1 MYLGLETESAFLTH
15 RLSVAQS
22 DKHPS
27 SSGIDGRLE
36 GVATFP
42 EHSRESHFHKGNT
55 QVNVGNTQVNVPPKV
70 EGRTGLSSRP
80 TPQSSPRSRT
90 KSGPMVGP
98 SEASK
103 SRLGRPSAP
112 LISPTSLS
120 DTSNLQ
126 LSPVIS
132 TSSFSDDGS
141 AVILPPSRI
150 PTRAHSKSREE
161 SVPDSR
167 LTTDGPHSML
177 GLSSS
182 SAIPI
187 ATGRTSRSPLL
198 HGEISLTHVEE
209 FADSPSAKRSGRQF
223 SGELEHRRFG
233 EDSPP
238 LDAARITEGFIKNE
252 LPPFIMSPEEALRIA
267 ERVHDLESD
276 DDAQLRDLNHL
287 ELDPHIVSGASQ
299 EMGLAEGKGEKR
311 KRAVTLK
318 TSGRNR
324 RVAARSSNKDREPDF
339 ERPVFGNPSLNVAK
353 PRIQT
358 GSTPP
363 AAATSYPIS
372 QTSRSISMK
381 TFSSTPRTSPSHN
394 TLPNSHSRLGV
405 AAHLIPPESTCKPP
419 EGANWD
425 EVVLPA
431 VAKKLGIK
439 EARSIDK
446 VDSEP
451 DAEDLA
457 VEWDKDGTPIKWVKK
472 KMEDRTPLD
481 KQTDVSTIQ
490 KMRRAIPLMSSKFQT
505 KSPNSEL
512 MGLRF
517 NPTLEPSPDS
527 PFRQS
532 NYDTPRLDTLE
543 LSPQHEAPGPYT
555 TPPLLLKT
563 ISQTSIALKSSLL
576 KKASMQGITKPPSL
590 RSVQGVS
597 PAQPPTS
604 GATDAVYE
612 KGMDKHSGVTS
623 VKANLSGVSNV
634 QSEKAMGSRPN
645 KKAKEDSH
653 SKGCGCA
660 VM

>member
-42 EHSRESHFHKGNT
+42 EHSRESHFHK
-55 QVNVGNTQVNVPPKV
+55 GNTQVNVPPKV

-198 HGEISLTHVEE
+198 HGEISLRHVEE

-381 TFSSTPRTSPSHN
+381 AFSSTPRTSPSHN

>member
-15 RLSVAQS
+15 RLSVTQS
-22 DKHPS
+22 DKQPS
-27 SSGIDGRLE
+27 SPGRDGRPE

-42 EHSRESHFHKGNT
+42 ERSRGSHFHKSNA
-55 QVNVGNTQVNVPPKV
+55 QVNVPPRV
-70 EGRTGLSSRP
+70 EGRIGLSSRP
-80 TPQSSPRSRT
+80 KPQSSPRSRT
-90 KSGPMVGP
+90 MSGPMVGP
-98 SEASK
+98 SEAGK
-103 SRLGRPSAP
+103 SPLGRPLVP
-112 LISPTSLS
+112 LISPTSPS

-132 TSSFSDDGS
+132 KSSFSDDGS
-141 AVILPPSRI
+141 PVMPPPSRI
-150 PTRAHSKSREE
+150 PTRAHLKSRDG
-161 SVPDSR
+161 SVPDSS
-167 LTTDGPHSML
+167 LKTDGLHSIL

-187 ATGRTSRSPLL
+187 ATGRTSRSPHL
-198 HGEISLTHVEE
+198 HGEISVTHVKEL
-209 FADSPSAKRSGRQF
+209 ADGPSAKRSGGQF
-223 SGELEHRRFG
+223 SGEPEHRRFR

-238 LDAARITEGFIKNE
+238 LDPARITEGFIKNE

-267 ERVHDLESD
+267 ERGHDFESD
-276 DDAQLRDLNHL
+276 DDAQLRGLHHL

-299 EMGLAEGKGEKR
+299 EIGHAERKGEKR

-318 TSGRNR
+318 AGGRNR
-324 RVAARSSNKDREPDF
+324 HIAARSSNRVWEPDF
-339 ERPVFGNPSLNVAK
+339 ERPVFENSSLNVAK

-358 GSTPP
+358 GSIPP
-363 AAATSYPIS
+363 AAAISYPIS

-381 TFSSTPRTSPSHN
+381 ACSSTPRTPPSHN
-394 TLPNSHSRLGV
+394 TLPDSSSRLGV
-405 AAHLIPPESTCKPP
+405 AAHLIPPESICKPP

-425 EVVLPA
+425 EVVLPT
-431 VAKKLGIK
+431 VAKKLGIR
-439 EARSIDK
+439 EARNVDK
-446 VDSEP
+446 VDSKP

-457 VEWDKDGTPIKWVKK
+457 VEWDKNGTPIKWVKK
-472 KMEDRTPLD
+472 KVEDSTPLD

-490 KMRRAIPLMSSKFQT
+490 KMRRAIRLMSSKFET
-505 KSPNSEL
+505 KSLNSKP

-532 NYDTPRLDTLE
+532 NYDTQRLDTIGLG
-543 LSPQHEAPGPYT
+543 PQRETPGPYT
-555 TPPLLLKT
+555 TPPPLLKA
-563 ISQTSIALKSSLL
+563 ISQTSISLKSSLL
-576 KKASMQGITKPPSL
+576 KKASMQSVTKPPSL
-590 RSVQGVS
+590 RSVQGVFS
-597 PAQPPTS
+597 AQPPTS
-604 GATDAVYE
+604 GATHRITDAVYE

-634 QSEKAMGSRPN
+634 QSEKAMGSRSN

>member
-1 MYLGLETESAFLTH
+1 MLATESLGLVHQRAATSYANVGPTSNFSSTDGVAPGWDGQIMPALKKRLETESAFLTH

-103 SRLGRPSAP
+103 
-112 LISPTSLS
+112 
-120 DTSNLQ
+120 
-126 LSPVIS
+126 
-132 TSSFSDDGS
+132 
-141 AVILPPSRI
+141 
-150 PTRAHSKSREE
+150 K
-161 SVPDSR
+161 
-167 LTTDGPHSML
+167 
-177 GLSSS
+177 
-182 SAIPI
+182 
-187 ATGRTSRSPLL
+187 
-198 HGEISLTHVEE
+198 
-209 FADSPSAKRSGRQF
+209 
-223 SGELEHRRFG
+223 
-233 EDSPP
+233 
-238 LDAARITEGFIKNE
+238 
-252 LPPFIMSPEEALRIA
+252 
-267 ERVHDLESD
+267 RVHDLESD

-381 TFSSTPRTSPSHN
+381 AFSSTPRTSPSHN

-481 KQTDVSTIQ
+481 KQTD
-490 KMRRAIPLMSSKFQT
+490 FQT

>member
-1 MYLGLETESAFLTH
+1 MYLGPETESAFLTH
-15 RLSVAQS
+15 RLSVTQS
-22 DKHPS
+22 DKQPS
-27 SSGIDGRLE
+27 SSGLDGRPE

-42 EHSRESHFHKGNT
+42 GHSRGSHFHKGNA
-55 QVNVGNTQVNVPPKV
+55 QVNEPPKV

-80 TPQSSPRSRT
+80 KPQSSPRSRT
-90 KSGPMVGP
+90 KPGPMVGP
-98 SEASK
+98 SEAGK
-103 SRLGRPSAP
+103 SQLGRPLVP
-112 LISPTSLS
+112 LISPISLS

-132 TSSFSDDGS
+132 KSSFSDDGS
-141 AVILPPSRI
+141 PVMPPPSRI
-150 PTRAHSKSREE
+150 PTRAHLKSREG
-161 SVPDSR
+161 SVPDSS

-177 GLSSS
+177 GLSLS

-187 ATGRTSRSPLL
+187 ATGRTSRSPHL
-198 HGEISLTHVEE
+198 HGEISVTQVKEL
-209 FADSPSAKRSGRQF
+209 ADGPSAKRSGGQF
-223 SGELEHRRFG
+223 SGELEHRRFR

-238 LDAARITEGFIKNE
+238 LDPARITEGFIKNE

-267 ERVHDLESD
+267 ERGHGFESD
-276 DDAQLRDLNHL
+276 DNVQLRDLRHL
-287 ELDPHIVSGASQ
+287 GLDPHIVTGASQ
-299 EMGLAEGKGEKR
+299 EMGLAERKGEKR

-318 TSGRNR
+318 TGGRNSHI
-324 RVAARSSNKDREPDF
+324 AARSSNRVWEPDF
-339 ERPVFGNPSLNVAK
+339 ERPVFGNSSLKAAK
-353 PRIQT
+353 SPIQT

-363 AAATSYPIS
+363 AAAISYPIS

-381 TFSSTPRTSPSHN
+381 AFSSTPRTPPSHN
-394 TLPNSHSRLGV
+394 TLPDSSSRFGV

-425 EVVLPA
+425 EVVLPT
-431 VAKKLGIK
+431 VAKKLGIR
-439 EARSIDK
+439 EARNIDK

-457 VEWDKDGTPIKWVKK
+457 VEWDKNGTPIKWVKK
-472 KMEDRTPLD
+472 KMEDSTPLD

-490 KMRRAIPLMSSKFQT
+490 KLRRAVPLIYSKFET
-505 KSPNSEL
+505 KSLNSKL

-532 NYDTPRLDTLE
+532 NYDTQRLDTIGLG
-543 LSPQHEAPGPYT
+543 PQREAPGPYT
-555 TPPLLLKT
+555 TPPPLLKT
-563 ISQTSIALKSSLL
+563 ISQTSIAQKSSLL
-576 KKASMQGITKPPSL
+576 KKASMQSVTKPPSL

-604 GATDAVYE
+604 GATHRITDAVYE
-612 KGMDKHSGVTS
+612 KSMDKHSGVTS
-623 VKANLSGVSNV
+623 VNANLSGVSNV

>member
-1 MYLGLETESAFLTH
+1 MYLGLETESTFLTH
-15 RLSVAQS
+15 CLSVTQS
-22 DKHPS
+22 DKQPS
-27 SSGIDGRLE
+27 SSGLDGRPE
-36 GVATFP
+36 GVAAFP
-42 EHSRESHFHKGNT
+42 ERSRGSHFHKGNA
-55 QVNVGNTQVNVPPKV
+55 QVNVPPKV
-70 EGRTGLSSRP
+70 EGRTGLFSRP
-80 TPQSSPRSRT
+80 KPQSSPRSRT

-98 SEASK
+98 SEAGK
-103 SRLGRPSAP
+103 SQLGRPLVP
-112 LISPTSLS
+112 LISPTSPS

-132 TSSFSDDGS
+132 KSSFSDDGS
-141 AVILPPSRI
+141 PVMPPPSRI
-150 PTRAHSKSREE
+150 PTRAHLKSRQG
-161 SVPDSR
+161 SVPDSS

-187 ATGRTSRSPLL
+187 ATGRTSRSPHL
-198 HGEISLTHVEE
+198 HGEISVTQI
-209 FADSPSAKRSGRQF
+209 K
-223 SGELEHRRFG
+223 
-233 EDSPP
+233 DSPP
-238 LDAARITEGFIKNE
+238 LDPAEITEGFIKNE

-267 ERVHDLESD
+267 EQGHDFESD
-276 DDAQLRDLNHL
+276 DDEQLRDLHHL
-287 ELDPHIVSGASQ
+287 DLDPHIASGASQ
-299 EMGLAEGKGEKR
+299 EMGLAERKGEKR

-318 TSGRNR
+318 TGSRNR
-324 RVAARSSNKDREPDF
+324 HIAARSSNRVWEPDF
-339 ERPVFGNPSLNVAK
+339 ERPIFENSSLNVEK

-363 AAATSYPIS
+363 AAAISYPIS

-381 TFSSTPRTSPSHN
+381 AFSSTPRTPPSHN
-394 TLPNSHSRLGV
+394 TLPDSSSRLGV

-425 EVVLPA
+425 EVVLPT
-431 VAKKLGIK
+431 VAKKLGIR
-439 EARSIDK
+439 EARNIDK
-446 VDSEP
+446 VDSKP

-457 VEWDKDGTPIKWVKK
+457 IEWDKNGTPIKWVKK
-472 KMEDRTPLD
+472 KMEDSTPLD

-490 KMRRAIPLMSSKFQT
+490 KMRRAIPLMSSKFET
-505 KSPNSEL
+505 KSFNSKL

-532 NYDTPRLDTLE
+532 NYDTQRLDTIGLG
-543 LSPQHEAPGPYT
+543 PQREAPGPYT
-555 TPPLLLKT
+555 TPPPLLKT
-563 ISQTSIALKSSLL
+563 ISQTSIALRSSLL
-576 KKASMQGITKPPSL
+576 KKASMQSVTKPPSL
-590 RSVQGVS
+590 RSVQEIS

-604 GATDAVYE
+604 GATHRITDAVYE

-623 VKANLSGVSNV
+623 VEANLSGVSNV

>member
-15 RLSVAQS
+15 RLSVTQS

-27 SSGIDGRLE
+27 SSGHDGRPE
-36 GVATFP
+36 RVATFS
-42 EHSRESHFHKGNT
+42 EHSREIHFHKGNA
-55 QVNVGNTQVNVPPKV
+55 QVNVPPKV
-70 EGRTGLSSRP
+70 EGKTGLSSRP
-80 TPQSSPRSRT
+80 KPQSSPRSRT

-98 SEASK
+98 SEAGK
-103 SRLGRPSAP
+103 SQLGRPLVP

-132 TSSFSDDGS
+132 KSSFSDDGS
-141 AVILPPSRI
+141 PVILPPSRI
-150 PTRAHSKSREE
+150 PTRAHSKSREG
-161 SVPDSR
+161 SVPDSS

-187 ATGRTSRSPLL
+187 ATGRTSRSPHLQ
-198 HGEISLTHVEE
+198 GEISVAQVKEL
-209 FADSPSAKRSGRQF
+209 ADGPSAKRSGGQF
-223 SGELEHRRFG
+223 SGELEHRRFR

-238 LDAARITEGFIKNE
+238 LDPARITEGFIKNE

-267 ERVHDLESD
+267 ERGHDFESD
-276 DDAQLRDLNHL
+276 DDAQLRDLHHL
-287 ELDPHIVSGASQ
+287 ELDPHIVSSTSQ

-318 TSGRNR
+318 TGGRNR
-324 RVAARSSNKDREPDF
+324 RIAARSSNGVREPDF
-339 ERPVFGNPSLNVAK
+339 VAK

-363 AAATSYPIS
+363 AAAISYPIS

-381 TFSSTPRTSPSHN
+381 AFSSTPRTPPSHN
-394 TLPNSHSRLGV
+394 TLPDSSSRLGV
-405 AAHLIPPESTCKPP
+405 AAHLIPPENTCKPP

-425 EVVLPA
+425 EVVLPT
-431 VAKKLGIK
+431 VAKKLGIR
-439 EARSIDK
+439 EARNIDK
-446 VDSEP
+446 LSEP

-457 VEWDKDGTPIKWVKK
+457 VEWDKNGTPIKWVKK
-472 KMEDRTPLD
+472 KMEDSTPLD
-481 KQTDVSTIQ
+481 KQTD
-490 KMRRAIPLMSSKFQT
+490 FET
-505 KSPNSEL
+505 KSPNSKL

-517 NPTLEPSPDS
+517 NPTLEPSPAS

-532 NYDTPRLDTLE
+532 DYDTQRLDTIGLG
-543 LSPQHEAPGPYT
+543 PQREAPGPYT
-555 TPPLLLKT
+555 TPPPLLKT

-576 KKASMQGITKPPSL
+576 KKASMQSVTKPPSL

-597 PAQPPTS
+597 PAQPPAS
-604 GATDAVYE
+604 GATHRITDAVYE
-612 KGMDKHSGVTS
+612 EGMDKHNGVTS
-623 VKANLSGVSNV
+623 VKANLSGVGNV

-645 KKAKEDSH
+645 KKAREDSH

>member
-1 MYLGLETESAFLTH
+1 MYLGLETESAVLTH
-15 RLSVAQS
+15 RLSVTQS
-22 DKHPS
+22 DKQPS
-27 SSGIDGRLE
+27 SSGLDGRPE
-36 GVATFP
+36 GVITFP
-42 EHSRESHFHKGNT
+42 EHSRGSHFHKGNA
-55 QVNVGNTQVNVPPKV
+55 QVNVPPKV

-80 TPQSSPRSRT
+80 KPQSSPRSRT

-98 SEASK
+98 SEAGK
-103 SRLGRPSAP
+103 SQLGRPLVP

-132 TSSFSDDGS
+132 KSLFSDDGS
-141 AVILPPSRI
+141 PVILPPSRI
-150 PTRAHSKSREE
+150 PTRAHPKSREG
-161 SVPDSR
+161 SVPDSS
-167 LTTDGPHSML
+167 LTTDGLHSML

-182 SAIPI
+182 SAMPI
-187 ATGRTSRSPLL
+187 ATGRASQSPHLQ
-198 HGEISLTHVEE
+198 GEISVTHVKEL
-209 FADSPSAKRSGRQF
+209 ADGPSSKGSGGQF
-223 SGELEHRRFG
+223 SGELEHRRFR

-252 LPPFIMSPEEALRIA
+252 LPPFIMSREEALRIA
-267 ERVHDLESD
+267 ERGHDFESD
-276 DDAQLRDLNHL
+276 DDAQLRDLHHL

-299 EMGLAEGKGEKR
+299 EMGLAERKGEKR

-318 TSGRNR
+318 TGGRNR
-324 RVAARSSNKDREPDF
+324 HIAARSSNRVWEADF
-339 ERPVFGNPSLNVAK
+339 ERPVFGNSSLNVAK
-353 PRIQT
+353 PRIQA

-363 AAATSYPIS
+363 AAAISYPIS

-381 TFSSTPRTSPSHN
+381 AFPSTPRTPPSHN
-394 TLPNSHSRLGV
+394 TLPDSSSRLGV

-425 EVVLPA
+425 EVVLPT
-431 VAKKLGIK
+431 VAKKLGIR
-439 EARSIDK
+439 EAKNIDK

-457 VEWDKDGTPIKWVKK
+457 VEWDKDGIPIKWVKK
-472 KMEDRTPLD
+472 KMEDSTPLD
-481 KQTDVSTIQ
+481 KPTDVSTIQ
-490 KMRRAIPLMSSKFQT
+490 KMRRAIPLMSSKFET
-505 KSPNSEL
+505 KSPNIKL

-517 NPTLEPSPDS
+517 NPTLEPLPDS
-527 PFRQS
+527 PFHQS
-532 NYDTPRLDTLE
+532 SCDTQRLDTIGLG
-543 LSPQHEAPGPYT
+543 PQREAPGPYT
-555 TPPLLLKT
+555 TSPPLLKT

-576 KKASMQGITKPPSL
+576 KKASMQSVTKPPSL

-597 PAQPPTS
+597 PAQPLTS
-604 GATDAVYE
+604 GATHRITDAVYE

-634 QSEKAMGSRPN
+634 QSEKAIGSRPN